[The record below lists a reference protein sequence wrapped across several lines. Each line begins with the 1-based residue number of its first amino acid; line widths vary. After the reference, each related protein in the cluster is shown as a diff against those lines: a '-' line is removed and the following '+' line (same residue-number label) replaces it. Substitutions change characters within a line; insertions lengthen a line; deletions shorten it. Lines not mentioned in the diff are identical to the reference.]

1 MRNPVVIE
9 RAERLHQVPLNR
21 PLEHSRYL
29 RRLAA
34 RGIEPIDLTRDTTG
48 SPIQREAMERTFSAM
63 TAAGGPDYPGGPGGP
78 GGPSDQ
84 AEAGRLAGAG
94 FRRTFSNWFA
104 YRFDVEIDPDV
115 HVLPFAGA
123 AAGPASVA
131 MALVNPGE
139 TVLVPDPSH
148 PAYRTSTV
156 LANGQVHSFPLHGRN
171 DFLPNLK
178 QIEPRV
184 AGQAKLMYIGYPNDP
199 TGAVADHSFFRELV
213 DFARRHNIIVC
224 HDATQHFLTYD
235 GIEAPSLL
243 QTPGAMN
250 VGIELFTLSVLP
262 GGVFRDLS
270 VAVGNPSALAAMSQ
284 LTGHLHAPLL
294 PGLQAAASEEFPEL
308 NRHVEEAA
316 SKYQLRRDLMVSG
329 LRELGWNLRAPRGGP
344 YVWLPVPPRYSSI
357 RFSILLRKAGVF
369 VVPGVYLGEY
379 GEGYVRMAFNVNESQ
394 IQTVLE
400 RMDRLMSRFRLR
412 KRAFPAVSLA

>member
-34 RGIEPIDLTRDTTG
+34 KGIEPIDLTTSTADT
-48 SPIQREAMERTFSAM
+48 PIQRENIEKMFNTMA
-63 TAAGGPDYPGGPGGP
+63 AAGGLGGLANGDDPV
-78 GGPSDQ
+78 
-84 AEAGRLAGAG
+84 EAGQLAGAE
-94 FRRTFSNWFA
+94 FRRVFSNWFA

-115 HVLPFAGA
+115 QVLPFAGTA
-123 AAGPASVA
+123 TGPASVA
-131 MALVNPGE
+131 MALVNPGD
-139 TVLVPDPSH
+139 TVLIPDPSH
-148 PAYRTSTV
+148 PAYRTSAI
-156 LANGQVHSFPLHGRN
+156 LANGQIHSYPLHGRN

-178 QIEPRV
+178 QIDSRV

-235 GIEAPSLL
+235 GIEVPSLL
-243 QTPGAMN
+243 QTPGAFN
-250 VGIELFTLSVLP
+250 LGIELFSLSVLP

-270 VAVGNPSALAAMSQ
+270 VAVGNPSALAAMAQ
-284 LTGHLHAPLL
+284 LTSHMHAPML
-294 PGLQAAASEEFPEL
+294 PGLQVAAAEVFPQL
-308 NRHVEEAA
+308 NRHAEEVV
-316 SKYQLRRDLMVSG
+316 SNYQWRRDLLVSG
-329 LRELGWNLRAPRGGP
+329 LRDIGWNINAPRGGP
-344 YVWLPVPPRYSSI
+344 YVWLPVPPRYTSV

-379 GEGYVRMAFNVNESQ
+379 GEGYVRIALNGNESQ

>member
-34 RGIEPIDLTRDTTG
+34 RGIEPIDLTTG
-48 SPIQREAMERTFSAM
+48 STETSIQPETMERSFNAM
-63 TAAGGPDYPGGPGGP
+63 ATAGGPDHPGGPGGP
-78 GGPSDQ
+78 GGPADP

-94 FRRTFSNWFA
+94 FRRVFSNWFA

-148 PAYRTSTV
+148 PAYRTSAV
-156 LANGQVHSFPLHGRN
+156 LANGQIHPYPLYGRN

-178 QIEPRV
+178 QIESGV

-250 VGIELFTLSVLP
+250 LGIELFSLSVLP

-284 LTGHLHAPLL
+284 LTSHLHAPLL
-294 PGLQAAASEEFPEL
+294 PGLQAAAAAVFPDL

-316 SKYQLRRDLMVSG
+316 SKHQLRRDLMVSG
-329 LRELGWNLRAPRGGP
+329 LRDLGWNLRAPRGGP
-344 YVWLPVPPRYSSI
+344 YVWLPVPPRYSSV
-357 RFSILLRKAGVF
+357 RFSVLLRKAGVF

-400 RMDRLMSRFRLR
+400 RIDRLMSRFRLR

>member
-21 PLEHSRYL
+21 PLKLSRYL
-29 RRLAA
+29 KRLAA
-34 RGIEPIDLTRDTTG
+34 RGIDPIDLTTDPVDTPIEQETIERMFG
-48 SPIQREAMERTFSAM
+48 SL
-63 TAAGGPDYPGGPGGP
+63 TAPGGPGGP
-78 GGPSDQ
+78 VDPVDTARFSA
-84 AEAGRLAGAG
+84 AE
-94 FRRTFSNWFA
+94 FRRVFSNWFA
-104 YRFDVEIDPDV
+104 YRFDVEVDPSR

-123 AAGPASVA
+123 ATGPACVA

-139 TVLVPDPSH
+139 TVLIPDPSH

-156 LANGQVHSFPLHGRN
+156 LANGQNHSFPLYGRN

-178 QIEPRV
+178 QIDPRI

-250 VGIELFTLSVLP
+250 VGIELFSLSVLP

-284 LTGHLHAPLL
+284 LTSHMHAPLL
-294 PGLQAAASEEFPEL
+294 PGLQAAATAVFPKL
-308 NRHVEEAA
+308 DRHVEVAA
-316 SKYQLRRDLMVSG
+316 SGYQLKRDLLVSG
-329 LRELGWNLRAPRGGP
+329 LRDLGWNLAPPRGGP
-344 YVWLPVPPRYSSI
+344 YVWLPVPPRYTSV
-357 RFSILLRKAGVF
+357 RFSILLRRAGVF

-379 GEGYVRMAFNVNESQ
+379 GEGYVRIALNCDESQ

-412 KRAFPAVSLA
+412 KRVFPAVSLA

>member
-34 RGIEPIDLTRDTTG
+34 RGIEPIDLTTG
-48 SPIQREAMERTFSAM
+48 SDDTSIQPETMERTFDAV

-78 GGPSDQ
+78 GGPADPN
-84 AEAGRLAGAG
+84 EAGRLAGAG
-94 FRRTFSNWFA
+94 FRRVFSNWFA

-115 HVLPFAGA
+115 HVLPFAGT

-148 PAYRTSTV
+148 PAYRTSAV
-156 LANGQVHSFPLHGRN
+156 LANGQIHSYPLYGRN
-171 DFLPNLK
+171 DFLPNLR
-178 QIEPRV
+178 QIEPRI

-213 DFARRHNIIVC
+213 DFARRHNVIVC
-224 HDATQHFLTYD
+224 HDAAQHFLTYD

-250 VGIELFTLSVLP
+250 VGIELFSLSVLS
-262 GGVFRDLS
+262 GGGFRDLS

-284 LTGHLHAPLL
+284 LTSHLHAPLL
-294 PGLQAAASEEFPEL
+294 PGLQGAAAAAFADL

-316 SKYQLRRDLMVSG
+316 SKHQLRRDLMVSG
-329 LRELGWNLRAPRGGP
+329 LRDLGWNLRAPRGGP
-344 YVWLPVPPRYSSI
+344 YVWLPVPPRYSSV

-369 VVPGVYLGEY
+369 VVPGVHLGEY
-379 GEGYVRMAFNVNESQ
+379 GEGYVRMTFNVDESQ

>member
-1 MRNPVVIE
+1 MRNRVVIE

-21 PLEHSRYL
+21 PREHSRYL

-34 RGIEPIDLTRDTTG
+34 RGIEPIDLTTGFADTAVRQENLEG
-48 SPIQREAMERTFSAM
+48 TFTTMA
-63 TAAGGPDYPGGPGGP
+63 
-78 GGPSDQ
+78 
-84 AEAGRLAGAG
+84 AEAGKAGVSDPVEAG
-94 FRRTFSNWFA
+94 RMASSEFRRVFGNWFA
-104 YRFDVEIDPDV
+104 YRFDVEIDPDT

-123 AAGPASVA
+123 ATGPACVA

-139 TVLVPDPSH
+139 TVLIPDPSH

-156 LANGQVHSFPLHGRN
+156 LANGQVHTCPLHGRN

-178 QIEPRV
+178 QIDDGV

-199 TGAVADHSFFRELV
+199 TGAVADHSFLRELV

-243 QTPGAMN
+243 QTPGAMD
-250 VGIELFTLSVLP
+250 VGIELFSLSVLP
-262 GGVFRDLS
+262 GGVFSDLC

-284 LTGHLHAPLL
+284 LTSHMHAPLL
-294 PGLQAAASEEFPEL
+294 PGLEAAAAAAFPDL
-308 NRHVEEAA
+308 HRHVEGVA
-316 SKYQLRRDLMVSG
+316 SRYQLRRDLMVSG
-329 LRELGWNLRAPRGGP
+329 LRDLGWNLPTPRGGP
-344 YVWLPVPPRYSSI
+344 YVWLPVPPRYTSV
-357 RFSILLRKAGVF
+357 RFSVLLRRAGVF
-369 VVPGVYLGEY
+369 VVPGVYLGEF
-379 GEGYVRMAFNVNESQ
+379 GEGYVRMALNCDEEQ

>member
-9 RAERLHQVPLNR
+9 RAERLHQVPLTR
-21 PLEHSRYL
+21 PLELSRYL
-29 RRLAA
+29 KRLAA
-34 RGIEPIDLTRDTTG
+34 RGIEPIDLTTG
-48 SPIQREAMERTFSAM
+48 SVDTPIQREIIERIFSTM
-63 TAAGGPDYPGGPGGP
+63 AAPGGPHSP
-78 GGPSDQ
+78 GDPV
-84 AEAGRLAGAG
+84 EAGRLATAE
-94 FRRTFSNWFA
+94 FRRVFSNWFA
-104 YRFDVEIDPDV
+104 YRFDVEIDPAV

-123 AAGPASVA
+123 ATGPASVA

-139 TVLVPDPSH
+139 TVLIPDPSH

-156 LANGQVHSFPLHGRN
+156 LANGQIQSFPLHGRN

-178 QIEPRV
+178 QIDPRV

-199 TGAVADHSFFRELV
+199 TGTVADHSFFRELV

-224 HDATQHFLTYD
+224 HDATQHFMTYD

-250 VGIELFTLSVLP
+250 LGIELFSLSVLP

-284 LTGHLHAPLL
+284 LTTHMHAPML
-294 PGLQAAASEEFPEL
+294 PGLQAAAATVFPEL
-308 NRHVEEAA
+308 NRHVEEVT

-329 LRELGWNLRAPRGGP
+329 LRDLGWNPSTPKGGP
-344 YVWLPVPPRYSSI
+344 YVWLPVPPRYTSV

-379 GEGYVRMAFNVNESQ
+379 GEGYVRMALNCNESQ

-400 RMDRLMSRFRLR
+400 RIDRQMSRFRLR
-412 KRAFPAVSLA
+412 KRTFPAVSLA

>member
-1 MRNPVVIE
+1 MRNPVVVE

-21 PLEHSRYL
+21 PVEHSRYL

-34 RGIEPIDLTRDTTG
+34 RGIEPIDLTTG
-48 SPIQREAMERTFSAM
+48 SADTPIQPEAMERTFNAM
-63 TAAGGPDYPGGPGGP
+63 TASGGPDYSGGSGGPGGP
-78 GGPSDQ
+78 ADP

-94 FRRTFSNWFA
+94 FRRVFSNWFA

-148 PAYRTSTV
+148 PAYRTSAV
-156 LANGQVHSFPLHGRN
+156 LANGQIHSYPLYGRN

-250 VGIELFTLSVLP
+250 LGIELFSLSVLP

-284 LTGHLHAPLL
+284 LTSHLHAPLL
-294 PGLQAAASEEFPEL
+294 PGLQAAAAAVFPDS

-316 SKYQLRRDLMVSG
+316 SKHQLRRDLMVSG
-329 LRELGWNLRAPRGGP
+329 LRDLGWNLHAPRGGP
-344 YVWLPVPPRYSSI
+344 YVWLPVPPRYSSV

>member
-9 RAERLHQVPLNR
+9 RAERLHQIPLNR

-34 RGIEPIDLTRDTTG
+34 RGIEPIDLTSGNAAPPARQDA
-48 SPIQREAMERTFSAM
+48 IEKTFDADSAE
-63 TAAGGPDYPGGPGGP
+63 T
-78 GGPSDQ
+78 S
-84 AEAGRLAGAG
+84 RLAGDA
-94 FRRTFSNWFA
+94 FRRAFSNWFA
-104 YRFDVEIDPDV
+104 YRFDVEIDPDA
-115 HVLPFAGA
+115 HVLPFAGSA
-123 AAGPASVA
+123 VGPACVA

-139 TVLVPDPSH
+139 TVL
-148 PAYRTSTV
+148 
-156 LANGQVHSFPLHGRN
+156 ANGQIQAYPLHGRN

-184 AGQAKLMYIGYPNDP
+184 AGQAKLMYVGFPNDP
-199 TGAVADHSFFRELV
+199 TGVVADHSFFRELI

-235 GIEAPSLL
+235 GVEAPSLL

-250 VGIELFTLSVLP
+250 VGIELFSLSVLP
-262 GGVFRDLS
+262 GGMFRDLG

-284 LTGHLHAPLL
+284 LTSHLHAPLL
-294 PGLQAAASEEFPEL
+294 PGLLAAAAVEFPRL
-308 NRHVEEAA
+308 DRHVEAMV
-316 SKYQLRRDLMVSG
+316 SRCGSQRDLMVSG
-329 LRELGWNLRAPRGGP
+329 LRDLGWHLPAPGGGP
-344 YVWLPVPPRYSSI
+344 YVWLPVPPRYSSV

-369 VVPGVYLGEY
+369 VVPGAYLGEY
-379 GEGYVRMAFNVNESQ
+379 GEGYVRMAFNGDAAQ
-394 IQTVLE
+394 IRTAL
-400 RMDRLMSRFRLR
+400 DRIDRQMSRFRLR

>member
-9 RAERLHQVPLNR
+9 RAERLHQIPLNR

-34 RGIEPIDLTRDTTG
+34 RGIEPIDLTTG
-48 SPIQREAMERTFSAM
+48 VADPPARQDAIEKTFEADS
-63 TAAGGPDYPGGPGGP
+63 AGGGRGAPGAPGGPEV
-78 GGPSDQ
+78 S
-84 AEAGRLAGAG
+84 AETSRLAGDA
-94 FRRTFSNWFA
+94 FRRAFSNWFA
-104 YRFDVEIDPDV
+104 YRFDVEIDPETQ
-115 HVLPFAGA
+115 VLPFAGSA
-123 AAGPASVA
+123 VGPACVA

-139 TVLVPDPSH
+139 TVLAPDPSH
-148 PAYRTSTV
+148 PAYRTSAV
-156 LANGQVHSFPLHGRN
+156 LANGQIQSYPLHGRN

-184 AGQAKLMYIGYPNDP
+184 AGQAKLMYVGFPNDP
-199 TGAVADHSFFRELV
+199 TGVVADHSFFRELI

-250 VGIELFTLSVLP
+250 VGIELFSLSVLP
-262 GGVFRDLS
+262 GGMFRDLG

-284 LTGHLHAPLL
+284 LTSHLHAPLL
-294 PGLQAAASEEFPEL
+294 PGLLAAAAAEFPRL
-308 NRHVEEAA
+308 DRHVEAMV
-316 SKYQLRRDLMVSG
+316 SRCGSQRDLMVTG
-329 LRELGWNLRAPRGGP
+329 LRDLGWHLPAPGGGP
-344 YVWLPVPPRYSSI
+344 YVWLPVPPRYSSV

-369 VVPGVYLGEY
+369 VVPGAYLGEY
-379 GEGYVRMAFNVNESQ
+379 GEGYVRMAFNGEEAR
-394 IQTVLE
+394 IRTAL
-400 RMDRLMSRFRLR
+400 DRIDRQMSRFRLR

>member
-29 RRLAA
+29 KRLAA
-34 RGIEPIDLTRDTTG
+34 RGIEPIDLTTGAADT
-48 SPIQREAMERTFSAM
+48 PIQREAIERTFNAM
-63 TAAGGPDYPGGPGGP
+63 TAAGGPGGPADP
-78 GGPSDQ
+78 
-84 AEAGRLAGAG
+84 AEAGRLAGAE
-94 FRRTFSNWFA
+94 FRRMFSNWFA
-104 YRFDVEIDPDV
+104 YRFDVEIDPDL

-139 TVLVPDPSH
+139 TVLIPDPSH
-148 PAYRTSTV
+148 PAYRTSAV
-156 LANGQVHSFPLHGRN
+156 LANGQIQSYPLYGRN

-184 AGQAKLMYIGYPNDP
+184 ASRAKLMYIGYPNDP

-224 HDATQHFLTYD
+224 HDAAQHFLTYD
-235 GIEAPSLL
+235 GIEASSLL

-250 VGIELFTLSVLP
+250 VGIELFSLSVLP

-284 LTGHLHAPLL
+284 LTAHLHAPLL
-294 PGLQAAASEEFPEL
+294 PGLQAAAAAVFPDL
-308 NRHVEEAA
+308 NRHVEESA
-316 SKYQLRRDLMVSG
+316 SQYQLRRDLMVSG
-329 LRELGWNLRAPRGGP
+329 LRDIGWNLRAPSGGP
-344 YVWLPVPPRYSSI
+344 YVWLPVPPRYSSV